1 MKFCPNCQTRY
12 SDDSLKFCLQDG
24 TQLASAEDLTT
35 NSTIAF
41 NEPETIVAAKRVEPL
56 QINIPP
62 TESNNWQQN
71 PSFNIPTPPSPEPK
85 KPRTLLT
92 VLLTAFVMLIIF
104 GAIGAFAFFYFRSNQ
119 KEIAKNTANQNS
131 VIKETNVN
139 KSPTPTPSPKPVINI
154 DSNTDT
160 PTPTP
165 APIDKKQ
172 IEEDVSDRIVS
183 WESAGKAR
191 NLNSYMN
198 NYAPTV
204 DYYNKGNASVSE
216 VRKDKERAFSKY
228 DTIDVEITNLTVTP
242 DASGET
248 ATAVFDKEWMFENDT
263 EYSAGKVRQQIKL
276 KKINGN
282 WLISGEK
289 DLKLYYKE

>member
-12 SDDSLKFCLQDG
+12 ADESLKFCLQDG
-24 TQLASAEDLTT
+24 TQLAFAEDLTT
-35 NSTIAF
+35 NPTVAF
-41 NEPETIVAAKRVEPL
+41 NEPETIVAAKKVEPL
-56 QINIPP
+56 QINIP
-62 TESNNWQQN
+62 TAEANNWQQN
-71 PSFNIPTPPSPEPK
+71 PSFNIPAPPPEPK

-92 VLLTAFVMLIIF
+92 VFLTAFIMMIIF
-104 GAIGAFAFFYFRSNQ
+104 GAIGTFAFFYFRNNST
-119 KEIAKNTANQNS
+119 EIARNTANQNS
-131 VIKETNVN
+131 NNKESNAT
-139 KSPTPTPSPKPVINI
+139 KSPTPTPSPKAVINVN
-154 DSNTDT
+154 SNINTAT
-160 PTPTP
+160 PTS

-172 IEEDVSDRIVS
+172 IEEDVSDRINS
-183 WESAGKAR
+183 WENAGEAR

-204 DYYNKGNASVSE
+204 DYYNKGSASAGE

-228 DTIDVEITNLTVTP
+228 DTIEVEITNLTVTP
-242 DASGET
+242 DSSGET
-248 ATAVFDKEWMFENDT
+248 ATAVFDKEWMFENET

-282 WLISGEK
+282 WLIAGEK